1 VNDTVVQFD
10 NLGHA
15 YHPSRWVFQNYSAK
29 VKQGSVFALLGPN
42 GCGKTTLLKILLG
55 ALKPTLGK
63 INVHGRTAFVPQL
76 FQVSFDYTV
85 LDMVLM
91 GRARQVG
98 LFSQPSAQDEEAAMA
113 SLDRFGIAHFAKH
126 SFQELSGGERQ
137 LVIFARALV
146 SEAEIL
152 ILDEPTSALD
162 LKNQIKVLDWITR
175 LSHQDGLTVL
185 FTTHHP
191 HHALAVADNAL
202 LMMGGAKF
210 AQGLAGEVLN
220 EENLHALYGVDLK
233 LLSFEHKGT
242 SHETLV
248 PVLPYVSRRE
258 SSLTSRTCRLTAKCG
273 RDVRENQ
280 V

>member
-1 VNDTVVQFD
+1 VSNSNNIAVKFND
-10 NLGHA
+10 LGHA
-15 YHPSRWVFQNYSAK
+15 YKPGHWIFNGYSAE
-29 VKQGSVFALLGPN
+29 VKRGSIFALLGPN
-42 GCGKTTLLKILLG
+42 GSGKTTLLKALLG
-55 ALKPTLGK
+55 ALKPTSGTMV
-63 INVHGRTAFVPQL
+63 IDGRTAFVPQL
-76 FQVSFDYTV
+76 FQVTFDYSV

-98 LFSQPSAQDEEAAMA
+98 LFSQPSAQDEEAAMD

-126 SFQELSGGERQ
+126 PFHELSGGERQ

-162 LKNQIKVLDWITR
+162 LKNQIHVLDWITR

-202 LMMGGAKF
+202 LMLGGTKY
-210 AQGLAGEVLN
+210 AQGPAGEVLN
-220 EENLHALYGVDLK
+220 EENLHALYGVDIK
-233 LLSFEHKGT
+233 LLPFDFKGVH
-242 SHETLV
+242 HETLV
-248 PVLPYVSRRE
+248 PVLPYASRAR
-258 SSLTSRTCRLTAKCG
+258 
-273 RDVRENQ
+273 Q
-280 V
+280 

>member
-1 VNDTVVQFD
+1 VSNTAVEFHD
-10 NLGHA
+10 LGHA
-15 YHPSRWVFQNYSAK
+15 YKPGRWIFQNYNAE
-29 VKQGSVFALLGPN
+29 VERGSIFALLGPN
-42 GCGKTTLLKILLG
+42 GCGKTTLLKALLG
-55 ALKPTLGK
+55 ALKPSVGK
-63 INVHGRTAFVPQL
+63 VVIDGRTAFVPQL
-76 FQVSFDYTV
+76 FQVTFDYSV

-98 LFSQPSAQDEEAAMA
+98 LFSQPSAEDEEAAMA
-113 SLDRFGIAHFAKH
+113 SLDRFGIADFARH
-126 SFQELSGGERQ
+126 PFHELSGGERQ

-162 LKNQIKVLDWITR
+162 LKNQIVVLDWITR

-202 LMMGGAKF
+202 LMLGGSKYAS
-210 AQGLAGEVLN
+210 GLASEVLS

-233 LLSFEHKGT
+233 LLPFEHKGQL
-242 SHETLV
+242 HETLV
-248 PVLPYVSRRE
+248 PVLPYASRARKE
-258 SSLTSRTCRLTAKCG
+258 LLHPLA
-273 RDVRENQ
+273 
-280 V
+280 

>member
-1 VNDTVVQFD
+1 VSNKAVDFH

-15 YHPSRWVFQNYSAK
+15 YRPERWIFQNYNAE
-29 VKQGSVFALLGPN
+29 VERGSIFALLGPN
-42 GCGKTTLLKILLG
+42 GSGKTTLLKALLG
-55 ALKPTLGK
+55 ALKPTAGK
-63 INVHGRTAFVPQL
+63 VVMDGRSAFVPQL
-76 FQVSFDYTV
+76 FQVTFDYSV

-113 SLDRFGIAHFAKH
+113 SLDRFGIAGFARH
-126 SFQELSGGERQ
+126 SFHELSGGERQ

-146 SEAEIL
+146 SEADIL

-162 LKNQIKVLDWITR
+162 LKNQIVVLDWITR

-202 LMMGGAKF
+202 LMLGGSKYACGP
-210 AQGLAGEVLN
+210 ASEVLS

-233 LLSFEHKGT
+233 LLPFEHKGKL
-242 SHETLV
+242 HETSGVTLKPATHGRLKTGHALV
-248 PVLPYVSRRE
+248 PDRCCFTLP
-258 SSLTSRTCRLTAKCG
+258 K
-273 RDVRENQ
+273 
-280 V
+280 